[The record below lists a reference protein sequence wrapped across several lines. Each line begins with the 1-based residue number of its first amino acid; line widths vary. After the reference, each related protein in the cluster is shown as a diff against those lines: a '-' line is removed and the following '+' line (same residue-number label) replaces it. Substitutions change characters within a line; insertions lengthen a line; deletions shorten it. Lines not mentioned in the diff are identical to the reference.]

1 MLFTHLVGIQISFI
15 CGAINLEAD
24 VRRLTRRF
32 PKSVEAEAVQK
43 SSFTLGLFFLPLHQ
57 HNYIT
62 ITAKLRECTRN
73 SNDGIES
80 TVYTLNP
87 FGHKTR
93 SKCLQRKK
101 ERVICLFSYFYSI
114 DRSAEH
120 IAIFVHQKR
129 CWKRRSFRL
138 VHIYDRVSY
147 QVVGWWGTRYPS
159 TLFQVSSNSISWCG
173 GEMEW
178 KEDTHTIAQQQKEEK
193 TTCRHWLNQMKAS
206 PVPIV
211 NSPISSVAGNILEDQ
226 QCF

>member
-120 IAIFVHQKR
+120 IAILCSSKTLLKKKKFPFGTYI
-129 CWKRRSFRL
+129 RSSEL
-138 VHIYDRVSY
+138 
-147 QVVGWWGTRYPS
+147 PS
-159 TLFQVSSNSISWCG
+159 RGLMGNSIS
-173 GEMEW
+173 
-178 KEDTHTIAQQQKEEK
+178 I
-193 TTCRHWLNQMKAS
+193 
-206 PVPIV
+206 
-211 NSPISSVAGNILEDQ
+211 NSISSLKQLYFMMRRRNRVKGGHTYNRATTKRRENYMSPLIESDEGVPSPNSK
-226 QCF
+226 